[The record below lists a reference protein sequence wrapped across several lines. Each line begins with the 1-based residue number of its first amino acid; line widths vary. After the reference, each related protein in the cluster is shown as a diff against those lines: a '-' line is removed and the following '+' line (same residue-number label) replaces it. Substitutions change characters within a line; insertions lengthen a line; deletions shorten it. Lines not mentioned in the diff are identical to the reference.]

1 MTHKWKWHIRSLFPY
16 VDTNVFPLSNYNL
29 ISDMNSLAKKLHL
42 WCITLTLRSLNKR
55 GETGVLHY
63 ITGRVIDLFAV
74 FHQTPARM
82 SYQTMYIFI
91 FNMDIDLD
99 VIAMYLIRVSQWRAL
114 LLEWPQKVFR
124 PCVWVVSRGRVL
136 LIKSHNWYRA

>member
-1 MTHKWKWHIRSLFPY
+1 LG
-16 VDTNVFPLSNYNL
+16 
-29 ISDMNSLAKKLHL
+29 
-42 WCITLTLRSLNKR
+42 CINLRSLEKQ
-55 GETGVLHY
+55 GKEGCYITLHY

-74 FHQTPARM
+74 IHQTPASM

-99 VIAMYLIRVSQWRAL
+99 VIAMYLIRVSLWRAL

-124 PCVWVVSRGRVL
+124 PFV
-136 LIKSHNWYRA
+136 

>member
-1 MTHKWKWHIRSLFPY
+1 MIYIRCSFPY
-16 VDTNVFPLSNYNL
+16 VDTNVFPLS
-29 ISDMNSLAKKLHL
+29 K
-42 WCITLTLRSLNKR
+42 TLFWYQIWILFQRIFICAALLLDPWTNEGKR
-55 GETGVLHY
+55 GVTLHY
-63 ITGRVIDLFAV
+63 GQRVIDLFAV
-74 FHQTPARM
+74 FHQTPASM

-99 VIAMYLIRVSQWRAL
+99 VIAMYLIRVSLWRAL

-124 PCVWVVSRGRVL
+124 PFVWVVSRGRLL

>member
-1 MTHKWKWHIRSLFPY
+1 LGFI
-16 VDTNVFPLSNYNL
+16 N
-29 ISDMNSLAKKLHL
+29 
-42 WCITLTLRSLNKR
+42 LRSLKKQ
-55 GETGVLHY
+55 GCYITLHY

-74 FHQTPARM
+74 IHQTTASM

-99 VIAMYLIRVSQWRAL
+99 VIAMYLIRVSLWRAL

-124 PCVWVVSRGRVL
+124 PFV
-136 LIKSHNWYRA
+136 